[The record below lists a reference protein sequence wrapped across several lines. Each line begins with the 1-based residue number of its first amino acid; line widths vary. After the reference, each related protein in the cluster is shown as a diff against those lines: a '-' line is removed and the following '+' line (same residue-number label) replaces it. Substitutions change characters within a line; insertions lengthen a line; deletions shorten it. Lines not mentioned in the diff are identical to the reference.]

1 MTNPFLEAIYFQF
14 TYECKGKTI
23 DLTDEKT
30 LNEHGKY
37 FVVIC
42 NKCCNVPVFHL
53 LEEKNNQRLGIGEPK
68 RL

>member
-23 DLTDEKT
+23 DLTDEET

-53 LEEKNNQRLGIGEPK
+53 LEEKK
-68 RL
+68 